1 MSADVLF
8 MVLMAIGLVGSA
20 DFFGGIASKQASPFS
35 VAAWSQW
42 AGLPVIVLVA
52 VVYGGTVS
60 SEDLLLGMVAGLGS
74 AVGVVALYKGF
85 SVSAVGIV
93 APIASTVAA
102 MLPIVVGIAGGER
115 PESLVAI
122 GLGIGLVSVVLVG
135 YIPGSGHLSL
145 SGVTHGVASGIGFAV
160 KVVAYSRTSEES
172 GLTSAVS
179 GRLTSA
185 VAATVV
191 MLVVGAPRR
200 IDRHV
205 WLPTA
210 LAGGL
215 AGLGIGFFV
224 AATQRA
230 DLILVGMAIALFPA
244 VTVVLAAIFL
254 KERLAA
260 SQWVGIVCAVVAVAL
275 ITVG

>member
-20 DFFGGIASKQASPFS
+20 DFFGGIASKRASPFS

-42 AGLPVIVLVA
+42 AGFPVIMVVA
-52 VVYGGTVS
+52 VVYGGTPTAD
-60 SEDLLLGMVAGLGS
+60 DLLLGIVAGLGS
-74 AVGVVALYKGF
+74 AIGVVALYRGF
-85 SVSAVGIV
+85 SVSNVGIV

-102 MLPIVVGIAGGER
+102 MLPILIGIFGGER
-115 PESLVAI
+115 PELVVAV
-122 GLGIGLVSVVLVG
+122 GLAIGLVSVVLVG
-135 YIPGSGHLSL
+135 YIPGAGHLSR
-145 SGVTHGVASGIGFAV
+145 SGITHGVVSGVGFAMM
-160 KVVAYSRTSEES
+160 VVAYSRTSEES

-179 GRLTSA
+179 GRFTSA
-185 VAATVV
+185 VVATVAL
-191 MLVVGAPRR
+191 LVVGAPRS
-200 IDRHV
+200 IERHV

-215 AGLGIGFFV
+215 AGLGMGFFV
-224 AATQRA
+224 AASQRA

-244 VTVVLAAIFL
+244 VTVVLAAVFL

-260 SQWVGIVCAVVAVAL
+260 SQWVGIVLAVAAVAL
-275 ITVG
+275 ISVG

>member
-42 AGLPVIVLVA
+42 AGFPVILVVA
-52 VVYGGTVS
+52 LVYGGTPS
-60 SEDLLLGMVAGLGS
+60 AEDLLLGVVAGLGS
-74 AVGVVALYKGF
+74 AIGVVALYRGF
-85 SVSAVGIV
+85 SVSTVGIV

-102 MLPIVVGIAGGER
+102 MLPILIGIFGGER
-115 PESLVAI
+115 PESLVAV
-122 GLGIGLVSVVLVG
+122 GLMVGLVSVVLVG
-135 YIPGSGHLSL
+135 YVPGAGHLSL
-145 SGVTHGVASGIGFAV
+145 SGITHGVASGVGFAMM
-160 KVVAYSRTSEES
+160 VVAYSRTSEES

-185 VAATVV
+185 AVATIA
-191 MLVVGAPRR
+191 MLIVGAPRV

-244 VTVVLAAIFL
+244 VTVVLAATFL

-260 SQWVGIVCAVVAVAL
+260 SQWVGIVFAVVAVAL
-275 ITVG
+275 ISIG

>member
-20 DFFGGIASKQASPFS
+20 DFFGGIASKKASPFS

-42 AGLPVIVLVA
+42 VGFPVILVVA
-52 VVYGGTVS
+52 LAYGGTPTT
-60 SEDLLLGMVAGLGS
+60 EDLALGLVAGLGS
-74 AVGVVALYKGF
+74 AIGVVALYRGF

-102 MLPIVVGIAGGER
+102 MLPILIGIIAGER
-115 PESLVAI
+115 PESVVAVGLVV
-122 GLGIGLVSVVLVG
+122 GLVSVVLVG
-135 YIPGSGHLSL
+135 YVPGAGHLSL
-145 SGVTHGVASGIGFAV
+145 SGITHGIVSGVGFAMM
-160 KVVAYSRTSEES
+160 VVAYSRTSEES

-179 GRLTSA
+179 GRFASA
-185 VAATVV
+185 VVATVA
-191 MLVVGAPRR
+191 MLVVGAPRS
-200 IDRHV
+200 IERHV

-215 AGLGIGFFV
+215 AGLGMGFFV
-224 AATQRA
+224 AASQRA

-254 KERLAA
+254 KEHLAR
-260 SQWVGIVCAVVAVAL
+260 SQWLGIVCAVVAVAL
-275 ITVG
+275 ISIG

>member
-20 DFFGGIASKQASPFS
+20 DFFGGIASKRASPFS

-42 AGLPVIVLVA
+42 AGFPVILVVA
-52 VVYGGTVS
+52 LAYGGTPTT
-60 SEDLLLGMVAGLGS
+60 EDLALGLVAGLGS
-74 AVGVVALYKGF
+74 AIGVVALYRGF

-102 MLPIVVGIAGGER
+102 MLPILIGIIGGER
-115 PESLVAI
+115 PESVVAV
-122 GLGIGLVSVVLVG
+122 GLMVGLVSVVLVG
-135 YIPGSGHLSL
+135 YVPGAGHLSVSGITHGAI
-145 SGVTHGVASGIGFAV
+145 SGVGFAMM
-160 KVVAYSRTSEES
+160 VVAYSRTSEGS

-179 GRLTSA
+179 GRFASA
-185 VAATVV
+185 VVATVA
-191 MLVVGAPRR
+191 MLVVGAPRS
-200 IDRHV
+200 IERHV

-215 AGLGIGFFV
+215 AGLGMGFFV
-224 AATQRA
+224 AASQRA

-254 KERLAA
+254 KEHLAR
-260 SQWVGIVCAVVAVAL
+260 SQWLGIVLAVVAVAL
-275 ITVG
+275 ISIG

>member
-20 DFFGGIASKQASPFS
+20 DFFGGIASKKASPFS

-42 AGLPVIVLVA
+42 AGFPVIVVVA
-52 VVYGGTVS
+52 LAYGGTPTA
-60 SEDLLLGMVAGLGS
+60 EDLTLGLVAGLGS
-74 AVGVVALYKGF
+74 AIGVVALYRGF

-102 MLPIVVGIAGGER
+102 MLPILIGIVGGER
-115 PESLVAI
+115 PESVVAVGLVV
-122 GLGIGLVSVVLVG
+122 GLVSVVLVG
-135 YIPGSGHLSL
+135 YVPGAGHLSL
-145 SGVTHGVASGIGFAV
+145 SGITHGVVSGVGFAMM
-160 KVVAYSRTSEES
+160 VVAYSRTSEGS

-179 GRLTSA
+179 GRFASA
-185 VAATVV
+185 VVATVA
-191 MLVVGAPRR
+191 MLVVGAPRS
-200 IDRHV
+200 IERHV

-215 AGLGIGFFV
+215 AGLGMGFFV
-224 AATQRA
+224 AASQRA

-254 KERLAA
+254 KEHLAR
-260 SQWVGIVCAVVAVAL
+260 SQWLGIVCAVVAVAL
-275 ITVG
+275 ISIG

>member
-20 DFFGGIASKQASPFS
+20 DFFGGIASKKANPFS

-42 AGLPVIVLVA
+42 VGFPVILVVA
-52 VVYGGTVS
+52 LAYGGTPTT
-60 SEDLLLGMVAGLGS
+60 EDLALGMVAGLGS
-74 AVGVVALYKGF
+74 AIGVVALYRGF

-102 MLPIVVGIAGGER
+102 MLPILIGILGGER
-115 PESLVAI
+115 PESVVAA
-122 GLGIGLVSVVLVG
+122 GLMVGLVSVVLVG
-135 YIPGSGHLSL
+135 YVPGAGHLSL
-145 SGVTHGVASGIGFAV
+145 SGITHGVVSGVGFAMM
-160 KVVAYSRTSEES
+160 VVAYSRTSEDS

-179 GRLTSA
+179 GRLASA
-185 VAATVV
+185 VVATVA
-191 MLVVGAPRR
+191 MLVVGAPRS
-200 IDRHV
+200 IERHV
-205 WLPTA
+205 WVPTA

-215 AGLGIGFFV
+215 AGLGMGFFV
-224 AATQRA
+224 AASQRA

-254 KERLAA
+254 KEHLAR
-260 SQWVGIVCAVVAVAL
+260 SQWLGIVFAVVAVAL
-275 ITVG
+275 ISIG

>member
-8 MVLMAIGLVGSA
+8 MVLVSIGLIGSA
-20 DFFGGIASKQASPFS
+20 DFFGGIASKKASPFS

-42 AGLPVIVLVA
+42 AGVPVIVLA
-52 VVYGGTVS
+52 ALIYGGTPNP
-60 SEDLLLGMVAGLGS
+60 EDLLLGMVAGFGS
-74 AVGVVALYKGF
+74 AIGVIALYRGF

-102 MLPIVVGIAGGER
+102 MLPILIGIIGGER
-115 PESLVAI
+115 PESLVAM
-122 GLGIGLVSVVLVG
+122 GLAIGLVSVVLVG
-135 YIPGSGHLSL
+135 YVPGAGHLSMA
-145 SGVTHGVASGIGFAV
+145 GVTHGIASGVGFAV
-160 KVVAYSRTSEES
+160 MVVAYSQTSEES
-172 GLTSAVS
+172 GLFSAVS
-179 GRLTSA
+179 GRFSSA
-185 VAATVV
+185 IIATIAVV
-191 MLVVGAPRR
+191 IVGAPRSV
-200 IDRHV
+200 DRHV

-210 LAGGL
+210 LAGLL
-215 AGLGIGFFV
+215 AGFGMGFFV

-244 VTVVLAAIFL
+244 VTVVLAAVFL

-260 SQWVGIVCAVVAVAL
+260 SQWVGILCAVVAVTL

>member
-20 DFFGGIASKQASPFS
+20 DFFGGIASKKASPFS

-42 AGLPVIVLVA
+42 VGFPVILVVA
-52 VVYGGTVS
+52 LAYGGTPTT
-60 SEDLLLGMVAGLGS
+60 EDLALGLVAGLGS
-74 AVGVVALYKGF
+74 AIGVVALYRGF

-102 MLPIVVGIAGGER
+102 MLPILIGIIAGER
-115 PESLVAI
+115 PESVVAVGLVV
-122 GLGIGLVSVVLVG
+122 GLVSVVLVG
-135 YIPGSGHLSL
+135 YVPGAGHLSL
-145 SGVTHGVASGIGFAV
+145 SGITHGVVSGVGFAMM
-160 KVVAYSRTSEES
+160 VVAYSRTSEGS

-179 GRLTSA
+179 GRFASA
-185 VAATVV
+185 VVATLA
-191 MLVVGAPRR
+191 MLVVGAPRS
-200 IDRHV
+200 IERHV

-215 AGLGIGFFV
+215 AGLGMGFFV
-224 AATQRA
+224 AASQRA

-254 KERLAA
+254 KEYLAR
-260 SQWVGIVCAVVAVAL
+260 SQWVGIVCAVAAVAL
-275 ITVG
+275 ISIG

>member
-20 DFFGGIASKQASPFS
+20 DFFGGIASKKANPFS

-42 AGLPVIVLVA
+42 VGFPVILVVA
-52 VVYGGTVS
+52 LAYGGTPTT
-60 SEDLLLGMVAGLGS
+60 EDLALGMVAGLGS
-74 AVGVVALYKGF
+74 AIGVVALYRGF

-102 MLPIVVGIAGGER
+102 MLPILIGIIGGER
-115 PESLVAI
+115 PESVVAV
-122 GLGIGLVSVVLVG
+122 GLMVGLVSVVLVG
-135 YIPGSGHLSL
+135 YVPGAGHLSL
-145 SGVTHGVASGIGFAV
+145 SGITHGVVSGVGFAMM
-160 KVVAYSRTSEES
+160 VVAYSRTSESS

-179 GRLTSA
+179 GRFASA
-185 VAATVV
+185 VVATVA
-191 MLVVGAPRR
+191 MLVVGAPRS
-200 IDRHV
+200 IERHV
-205 WLPTA
+205 WVPTA

-215 AGLGIGFFV
+215 AGLGMGFFV
-224 AATQRA
+224 AASQRA

-254 KERLAA
+254 KEHLAR
-260 SQWVGIVCAVVAVAL
+260 SQWLGIVFAVVAVAL
-275 ITVG
+275 ISIG